1 MTSADRPLTLSAPSA
16 GRFSLPF
23 ELLIAL
29 RYLTAKR
36 KQAFIS
42 IISAISVLGVVVG
55 VMALMV
61 ALGLMT
67 GLQKEIRSK
76 ILGTTAHIS
85 LFRSRG
91 QGFDDYRQVVVRA
104 QRLPHVLGAAPAV
117 YGKGIVASGGGG
129 SALATFKG
137 IVPDV
142 EKTVTDIGSQVEGGS
157 LEDLAAPS
165 PDGLAPI
172 LLGRELAAQIGVG
185 PGDIVSVT
193 SPRGRLSPMGLL
205 PVVTK
210 FRVAGLVHSGLFE
223 FDAGWAYM
231 PMATA
236 QRLFV
241 EDDRASLVELR
252 VDDIYAVHKIAD
264 EVRAALGDDYLASNW
279 IDLNQSLFSALWLE
293 KMAIGITIGLIVMV
307 AALNIVATLILMV
320 MEKHKDIAI
329 LVSMGASRGAVTRI
343 FMLQGTII
351 GAAGTAAGAVLGW
364 AACQVLDHF
373 RLLRVPVDVYQISY
387 VPFTLLPGDATVV
400 VAGAILTCFLA
411 TLHPARAAA
420 RLDPAEAL
428 RYE

>member
-1 MTSADRPLTLSAPSA
+1 
-16 GRFSLPF
+16 LPY

-91 QGFDDYRQVVVRA
+91 EGFNDYRQVVPRA
-104 QRLPHVLGAAPAV
+104 RQLPHVLGAAPAV
-117 YGKGIVASGGGG
+117 YGKGIVASAAG

-137 IVPDV
+137 IVPA
-142 EKTVTDIGSQVEGGS
+142 EERTVTDIAAQIEGGS
-157 LEDLAAPS
+157 LDALAGPPGAVP
-165 PDGLAPI
+165 PPI
-172 LLGRELAAQIGVG
+172 LLGRELANQLGVG
-185 PGDIVSVT
+185 PGDIVNVT
-193 SPRGRLSPMGLL
+193 SPRGRLSPMGVM
-205 PVVTK
+205 PRMTK
-210 FRVAGLVHSGLFE
+210 FRVVGLVRSGLYE
-223 FDAGWAYM
+223 FDNGWAYM
-231 PMATA
+231 SLEDG
-236 QRLFV
+236 QRLFL

-252 VDDIYAVHKIAD
+252 VDDIYAVRRVAREII
-264 EVRAALGDDYLASNW
+264 EALGDGYLASNW

-351 GAAGTAAGAVLGW
+351 GAAGTAMGAVLGW
-364 AACQVLDHF
+364 GACQVLD
-373 RLLRVPVDVYQISY
+373 RYRVLQVPVDVYQISY
-387 VPFTLLPGDATVV
+387 VPFTLLPGDAAIVV
-400 VAGAILTCFLA
+400 VGAVLTCFLA
-411 TLHPARAAA
+411 TIHPARGAS

>member
-1 MTSADRPLTLSAPSA
+1 VPY
-16 GRFSLPF
+16 

-67 GLQKEIRSK
+67 GLQKEIRTK

-91 QGFDDYRQVVVRA
+91 EGFDDYRQVVERA
-104 QRLPHVLGAAPAV
+104 RHLPRVLGAAPAV
-117 YGKGIVASGGGG
+117 YGKGIMASAAGQ
-129 SALATFKG
+129 ALVTFKG
-137 IVPDV
+137 IVPTQ
-142 EKTVTDIGSQVEGGS
+142 EKTVTDIASQVEGGS
-157 LEDLAAPS
+157 LDALAGRAGEVP
-165 PDGLAPI
+165 PPI
-172 LLGRELAAQIGVG
+172 LLGRELANQLGVG
-185 PGDIVSVT
+185 PGDIVNVT
-193 SPRGRLSPMGLL
+193 SPRGRLSPMGVM
-205 PVVTK
+205 PRMTK
-210 FRVAGLVHSGLFE
+210 FRIAGVVRSGLYE
-223 FDAGWAYM
+223 FDNGWAYM
-231 PMATA
+231 ALADA
-236 QRLFV
+236 QRLFL

-252 VDDIYAVHKIAD
+252 VDDIYDVRRIAREITD
-264 EVRAALGDDYLASNW
+264 ALGDGYLASNW

-293 KMAIGITIGLIVMV
+293 KMAIGITIGLIVIV

-351 GAAGTAAGAVLGW
+351 GAAGTAFGAFLGW
-364 AACQVLDHF
+364 GACQVLD
-373 RLLRVPVDVYQISY
+373 RYRVLQVPVDVYQISY
-387 VPFTLLPGDATVV
+387 VPFTLLPGDAAVV
-400 VAGAILTCFLA
+400 VLGAVLICFLA
-411 TLHPARAAA
+411 TIHPARGAS

>member
-1 MTSADRPLTLSAPSA
+1 
-16 GRFSLPF
+16 LPY
-23 ELLIAL
+23 ELRIAL
-29 RYLTAKR
+29 RYLTARR

-91 QGFDDYRQVVVRA
+91 EGFDDYRQVVERA
-104 QRLPHVLGAAPAV
+104 RRLPHVLGAAPAV
-117 YGKGIVASGGGG
+117 YGKGIVASAAGQ
-129 SALATFKG
+129 ALVTFKG
-137 IVPDV
+137 IVPAA
-142 EKTVTDIGSQVEGGS
+142 EKTVTDIASQIEGGS
-157 LEDLAAPS
+157 LDVLGRPAGSVP
-165 PDGLAPI
+165 PPI
-172 LLGRELAAQIGVG
+172 LLGRELANQLGVG
-185 PGDIVSVT
+185 IGDIVNVT
-193 SPRGRLSPMGLL
+193 SPRGRLSPMGVM
-205 PVVTK
+205 PRMTK
-210 FRVAGLVHSGLFE
+210 FKVVGLVRSGLYE

-231 PMATA
+231 SLQDA
-236 QRLFV
+236 QRLFL

-252 VDDIYAVHKIAD
+252 IDDIYAVHRVSR
-264 EVRAALGDDYLASNW
+264 EVLSALGDGYLASNW

-364 AACQVLDHF
+364 AACQVLDRY
-373 RLLRVPVDVYQISY
+373 RLLQVPVDVYQISY
-387 VPFTLLPGDATVV
+387 VPFTLLPGDAAIVV
-400 VAGAILTCFLA
+400 VGAVLICFLA
-411 TLHPARAAA
+411 TIHPARGAS

>member
-1 MTSADRPLTLSAPSA
+1 MPY
-16 GRFSLPF
+16 

-76 ILGTTAHIS
+76 ILGTTSHIS

-91 QGFDDYRQVVVRA
+91 EGFDDYRQVVERVRH
-104 QRLPHVLGAAPAV
+104 LPHVLGAAPAV
-117 YGKGIVASGGGG
+117 YGKGIVASAAG
-129 SALATFKG
+129 SDLATFKG
-137 IVPDV
+137 IVP
-142 EKTVTDIGSQVEGGS
+142 EEERTVTDIGSQVEGGS
-157 LEDLAAPS
+157 LEALAAPS
-165 PDGLAPI
+165 SDGLPPI
-172 LLGRELAAQIGVG
+172 LLGHELASKLGVG

-205 PVVTK
+205 PLVSK
-210 FRVAGLVHSGLFE
+210 FKVAGVVRSGLYE

-231 PMATA
+231 SLPAA
-236 QRLFV
+236 QRLFA
-241 EDDRASLVELR
+241 DSDRASLVELR
-252 VDDIYAVHKIAD
+252 VDDIYAVRKISS
-264 EVRAALGDDYLASNW
+264 EIRAALGDEYIPSNW

-364 AACQVLDHF
+364 AACQELDRF

-387 VPFTLLPGDATVV
+387 VPFTLLPGDAATVV
-400 VAGAILTCFLA
+400 VGAVLTCFLA
-411 TLHPARAAA
+411 TVHPARAAA

>member
-1 MTSADRPLTLSAPSA
+1 MPY
-16 GRFSLPF
+16 

-76 ILGTTAHIS
+76 ILGTTSHIS

-91 QGFDDYRQVVVRA
+91 EGFDDYRQVVERVRH
-104 QRLPHVLGAAPAV
+104 LPHVLGAAPAV
-117 YGKGIVASGGGG
+117 YGKGIVASAAG
-129 SALATFKG
+129 SDLATFKG
-137 IVPDV
+137 IVP
-142 EKTVTDIGSQVEGGS
+142 EEERTVTDIGSQVEGGS
-157 LEDLAAPS
+157 LEALAAPS
-165 PDGLAPI
+165 SDGLPPI
-172 LLGRELAAQIGVG
+172 LLGHELASKLGVG

-205 PVVTK
+205 PLVSK
-210 FRVAGLVHSGLFE
+210 FKVAGVVRSGLYE

-231 PMATA
+231 SLPAA
-236 QRLFV
+236 QRLFA
-241 EDDRASLVELR
+241 DSDRASLVELR
-252 VDDIYAVHKIAD
+252 VDDIYAVRKISS
-264 EVRAALGDDYLASNW
+264 EIRAALGDEYIPSNW

-351 GAAGTAAGAVLGW
+351 GAAGTMAGAILGW
-364 AACQVLDHF
+364 GACQVLDHF

-387 VPFTLLPGDATVV
+387 VPFTLLPGDAATVV
-400 VAGAILTCFLA
+400 VGAVLTCFLA
-411 TLHPARAAA
+411 TVHPARAAA

>member
-1 MTSADRPLTLSAPSA
+1 MPY
-16 GRFSLPF
+16 

-76 ILGTTAHIS
+76 ILGTTSHIS

-91 QGFDDYRQVVVRA
+91 EGFDDYRQVVERVRH
-104 QRLPHVLGAAPAV
+104 LPHVLGAAPAV
-117 YGKGIVASGGGG
+117 YGKGIVASAAG
-129 SALATFKG
+129 SDLATFKG
-137 IVPDV
+137 IVP
-142 EKTVTDIGSQVEGGS
+142 EEERTVTDIGSQVEGGS
-157 LEDLAAPS
+157 LEALAAPS
-165 PDGLAPI
+165 SDGLPPI
-172 LLGRELAAQIGVG
+172 LLGHELASKLGVG

-205 PVVTK
+205 PLVSK
-210 FRVAGLVHSGLFE
+210 FKVAGVVRSGLYE

-231 PMATA
+231 SLPAA
-236 QRLFV
+236 QRLFA
-241 EDDRASLVELR
+241 DSDRASLVELR
-252 VDDIYAVHKIAD
+252 VDDIYAVRRISS
-264 EVRAALGDDYLASNW
+264 EIRAALGDEYIPSNW

-351 GAAGTAAGAVLGW
+351 GAAGTMAGAILGW
-364 AACQVLDHF
+364 GACQVLDHF

-387 VPFTLLPGDATVV
+387 VPFTLLPGDAATVV
-400 VAGAILTCFLA
+400 VGAVLTCFLA
-411 TLHPARAAA
+411 TVHPARAAA

>member
-1 MTSADRPLTLSAPSA
+1 
-16 GRFSLPF
+16 LPY

-91 QGFDDYRQVVVRA
+91 EGFGDYRQVVERA
-104 QRLPHVLGAAPAV
+104 RRLPHVLGAGPAV
-117 YGKGIVASGGGG
+117 YGKGIVASAAG
-129 SALATFKG
+129 SDLATFKG
-137 IVPDV
+137 IVPS
-142 EKTVTDIGSQVEGGS
+142 EERTVTDIGSQVEGGS
-157 LEDLAAPS
+157 LDALAAPS
-165 PDGLAPI
+165 PDGVPPI
-172 LLGRELAAQIGVG
+172 LLGYELANKLGVG

-205 PVVTK
+205 PLVSK
-210 FRVAGLVHSGLFE
+210 FKVAGLVRSGLYE

-231 PMATA
+231 CLPTA
-236 QRLFV
+236 QRLFID
-241 EDDRASLVELR
+241 DDRASLVELR
-252 VDDIYAVHKIAD
+252 VDDIYAVRRISA
-264 EVRAALGDDYLASNW
+264 EIRAALGDDYLASNW

-343 FMLQGTII
+343 FMLQGTVI
-351 GAAGTAAGAVLGW
+351 GAAGTAAGAMLGA
-364 AACQVLDHF
+364 AACQVLDRF
-373 RLLRVPVDVYQISY
+373 RLLKVPVDVYQISY
-387 VPFTLLPGDATVV
+387 VPFTLLPGDAAIVV
-400 VAGAILTCFLA
+400 VGAVLICFLA
-411 TLHPARAAA
+411 TVHPARAAA

>member
-1 MTSADRPLTLSAPSA
+1 
-16 GRFSLPF
+16 LPY

-85 LFRSRG
+85 LYRSRG
-91 QGFDDYRQVVVRA
+91 EGFDDYRQVVERVRH
-104 QRLPHVLGAAPAV
+104 LPHVLGAAPAV
-117 YGKGIVASGGGG
+117 YGKGIVASAAG
-129 SALATFKG
+129 SDLAIFKG
-137 IVPDV
+137 IVPAE

-157 LEDLAAPS
+157 LDALAAPS
-165 PDGLAPI
+165 VDGLPPI
-172 LLGRELAAQIGVG
+172 LLGRELAGRMGVG

-205 PVVTK
+205 PQMSK
-210 FRVAGLVHSGLFE
+210 FTVAGTVRSGLYE
-223 FDAGWAYM
+223 FDSQWAYV
-231 PMATA
+231 PMAIA

-264 EVRAALGDDYLASNW
+264 EIKAVLGDGYLASNW

-351 GAAGTAAGAVLGW
+351 GAAGTVAGAILGW

-387 VPFTLLPGDATVV
+387 VPFTLLAGDAATVV
-400 VAGAILTCFLA
+400 VGAVLICFLA
-411 TLHPARAAA
+411 TVHPARAAA

>member
-1 MTSADRPLTLSAPSA
+1 
-16 GRFSLPF
+16 LPY
-23 ELLIAL
+23 ELLVAL

-91 QGFDDYRQVVVRA
+91 EGFNDYREVVERA
-104 QRLPHVLGAAPAV
+104 RHLPHVLGAAPAV
-117 YGKGIVASGGGG
+117 YGKGIVASAGAG

-137 IVPDV
+137 IVPAE
-142 EKTVTDIGSQVEGGS
+142 EKTVTDIGSQIEGGS
-157 LEDLAAPS
+157 LDTLAAP
-165 PDGLAPI
+165 PVDGLGPI
-172 LLGRELAAQIGVG
+172 LLGYELAAQIGVG
-185 PGDIVSVT
+185 PGDVVSVT
-193 SPRGRLSPMGLL
+193 SPRGRLSPMGML
-205 PVVTK
+205 PLVTK
-210 FRVAGLVHSGLFE
+210 FRVAGLVRSGLYE
-223 FDAGWAYM
+223 FDQGWAYM
-231 PMATA
+231 PLPAA

-241 EDDRASLVELR
+241 NDDRASLVELR
-252 VDDIYAVHKIAD
+252 VDDIYTVRQIST
-264 EVRAALGDDYLASNW
+264 EIRAALGDEYLASNW

-293 KMAIGITIGLIVMV
+293 KMAIGVTIGLIVMV

-364 AACQVLDHF
+364 AACRVLDHF

-387 VPFTLLPGDATVV
+387 VPFTLLLGDAAVV
-400 VAGAILTCFLA
+400 VVGAVLICFLA
-411 TLHPARAAA
+411 TVHPARAAS

>member
-1 MTSADRPLTLSAPSA
+1 MPY
-16 GRFSLPF
+16 

-76 ILGTTAHIS
+76 ILGTTSHIS

-91 QGFDDYRQVVVRA
+91 EGFDDYRQVVERVRH
-104 QRLPHVLGAAPAV
+104 LPHVLGAAPAV
-117 YGKGIVASGGGG
+117 YGKGIVASAAG
-129 SALATFKG
+129 SDLATFKG
-137 IVPDV
+137 IVP
-142 EKTVTDIGSQVEGGS
+142 EEERTVTDIGSQVEGGS
-157 LEDLAAPS
+157 LEALAAPS
-165 PDGLAPI
+165 SDGLPPI
-172 LLGRELAAQIGVG
+172 LLGHELASKLGVG

-205 PVVTK
+205 PLVSK
-210 FRVAGLVHSGLFE
+210 FKVAGVVRSGLYE

-231 PMATA
+231 SLPAA
-236 QRLFV
+236 QRLFA
-241 EDDRASLVELR
+241 DSDRASLVELR
-252 VDDIYAVHKIAD
+252 VDDIYAVRKISS
-264 EVRAALGDDYLASNW
+264 EIRAALGDEYIPSNW

-351 GAAGTAAGAVLGW
+351 GAAGTMAGAILGW
-364 AACQVLDHF
+364 GACRVLDHF

-387 VPFTLLPGDATVV
+387 VPFTLLPGDAATVV
-400 VAGAILTCFLA
+400 VGAVLTCFLA
-411 TLHPARAAA
+411 TVHPARAAA